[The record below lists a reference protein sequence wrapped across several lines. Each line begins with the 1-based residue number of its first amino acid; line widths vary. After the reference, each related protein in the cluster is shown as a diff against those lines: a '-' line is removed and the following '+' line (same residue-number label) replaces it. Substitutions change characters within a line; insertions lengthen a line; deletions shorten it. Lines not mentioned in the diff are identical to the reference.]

1 MKAMAITSFGP
12 PEVLKLTEMKQPQAG
27 PGSVRVRVKAAGVL
41 PFDCGVRNGT
51 IGYVRQQRFP
61 MIPGNEFAGVIDQVG
76 EGVDQFA
83 VGMEVLGFS
92 LLHCYAEYVVV
103 DADQIVIKPERMPW
117 EIAGGFSGNGQGAH
131 MALKSVGIEEGDT
144 VLIHAAAGGFG
155 TFACQLAKAWGAAAV
170 IGTASERNH
179 EYLRS
184 IGVIPVAYGA
194 GLVERVRRIAPQ
206 GIDAAVDAAGPEAL
220 RASAQLVH
228 NKERIRTMVSDE
240 TAVEL
245 GIPVLSGT
253 RTAARLQELVDLYM
267 ESYIRIHIREV
278 FPLHEAPEA
287 HRLVETGHGRGKVI
301 LLVGEQH

>member
-1 MKAMAITSFGP
+1 MKAMAITSFGS

-27 PGSVRVRVKAAGVL
+27 PGTVRVRVKAAGVL
-41 PFDCGVRNGT
+41 PFDCGLREGT
-51 IGYVRQQRFP
+51 IGYAHQQRFP

-76 EGVDQFA
+76 EGVNQFA

-92 LLHCYAEYVVV
+92 LLHSYAEYIVV
-103 DADQIVIKPERMPW
+103 DANQIVIKPERMPW
-117 EIAGGFSGNGQGAH
+117 EVAGGFSGNGQGAH
-131 MALKSVGIEEGDT
+131 MALKSVGIKEGDT

-170 IGTASERNH
+170 IGTASESNH

-206 GIDAAVDAAGPEAL
+206 GIDAAVDAAGHEAL

-240 TAVEL
+240 AAVEL
-245 GIPVLSGT
+245 GIPLLSGT

-267 ESYIRIHIREV
+267 EGFIRIHIREV
-278 FPLHEAPEA
+278 YPLHEAPEA